1 MKIEEIGKCPCCFD
15 HKTRSAMVNFYTVRK
30 DNGELE
36 EIHIFGDDDF
46 DVPSANQTVTD
57 AKFSND
63 GKSVTEVVCPRCK
76 ERIAVEIPIIKQQE
90 SMFLPLKEGAKPLTV
105 VSEPQ
110 AQKQAD

>member
-46 DVPSANQTVTD
+46 DVPSANQTITD

-76 ERIAVEIPIIKQQE
+76 EHIEVKIPIVKQQLE
-90 SMFLPLKEGAKPLTV
+90 AFKHFEKGAEPLKVASKVATEKTAN
-105 VSEPQ
+105 
-110 AQKQAD
+110 